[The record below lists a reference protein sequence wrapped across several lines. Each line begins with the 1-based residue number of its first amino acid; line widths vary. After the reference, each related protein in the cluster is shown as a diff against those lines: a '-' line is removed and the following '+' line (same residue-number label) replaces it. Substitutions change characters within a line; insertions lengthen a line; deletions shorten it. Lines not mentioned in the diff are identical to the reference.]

1 MTTFKNLIIDNNN
14 KALTIGTGQET
25 LINSIDEYISENRL
39 EILENRILQ
48 LSEWYNVDLDYEFE
62 FGIGRI
68 LLVRLFNT
76 EKQFNTGLHTIEN
89 CLYMIDGMFCMKSYL
104 NK

>member
-1 MTTFKNLIIDNNN
+1 MTTFKNLIIDNN

-25 LINSIDEYISENRL
+25 LIDSTEAYINENRL

-48 LSEWYNVDLDYEFE
+48 LLEWYNVKLDYEFE
-62 FGIGRI
+62 FGMGRI

-76 EKQFNTGLHTIEN
+76 EKQFNTGLHTIES
-89 CLYMIDGMFCMKSYL
+89 CLYMIDGMFCIKSYL

>member
-1 MTTFKNLIIDNNN
+1 MITFKNLIIDNN

-25 LINSIDEYISENRL
+25 LIDNIETYINQNRL
-39 EILENRILQ
+39 DILKNRIEQ
-48 LSEWYNVDLDYEFE
+48 LHEWYNVNLDYEFE
-62 FGIGRI
+62 FGMGRI